1 MKTDKSLEEVWIW
14 KEKIY
19 QETKDMSMEE
29 RVKRIKENALR
40 LIQRYGLNLK
50 IADGRS
56 LIINSKPR

>member
-1 MKTDKSLEEVWIW
+1 MKADKSLEEVWIW

>member
-1 MKTDKSLEEVWIW
+1 MKIDKSLEEVWTW

-40 LIQRYGLNLK
+40 ISQKYGLDLK
-50 IADGRS
+50 IVDWTKHQKIT
-56 LIINSKPR
+56 L

>member
-1 MKTDKSLEEVWIW
+1 MKADKSLEEVWIW

-40 LIQRYGLNLK
+40 LMQRYGLNLK

>member
-40 LIQRYGLNLK
+40 LMQRYGLNLK